1 MVYPSAGRARNL
13 SSMVNQTNTS
23 GGVKKPG
30 LPSTVGLPASV
41 SGVYRQKVGC
51 PCPFIISMTKS
62 CTQIGRPA
70 GLGGRC

>member
-1 MVYPSAGRARNL
+1 MVYPSAGRAKNL

-23 GGVKKPG
+23 GGIKKPG

-51 PCPFIISMTKS
+51 PCPFIISMTTM
-62 CTQIGRPA
+62 CTHTGKPA
-70 GLGGRC
+70 GIRVRC